1 MPKAVQALQAS
12 IELTLRS
19 GSEFLCIS
27 IDATL
32 KVAMSIKGEASY
44 RSSHSI
50 PKQALRRVLTVRGR
64 TGAVLAMQL
73 IKAKTPRSWL
83 VGRFG
88 MS

>member
-27 IDATL
+27 IDVTL

-44 RSSHSI
+44 RSSRSI
-50 PKQALRRVLTVRGR
+50 PNQALRRVLTVRSR